1 MAHVRDFP
9 VSLIKVDPSTQPRTK
24 LDEEAVERYLE
35 ALNAGVELPP
45 VVTFFDGEHDWLADG
60 YIRLAAHKR
69 AGRETIKAERHTGT
83 LVDAQWYSY
92 GANKAHGLPLTK
104 EDKAHAI
111 RAALVHPKSKDLA
124 DGALAAHLGVHQTT
138 VSKYRR
144 ESSTQDNLEL
154 EEQGDGTS
162 KRIGLDGKAR
172 DTTNIGRRAT
182 GNGSLPEPDGDASPP
197 DSDEQPTEADAQE
210 HDAFW
215 DDPPSELARPADEP
229 TAPPPT
235 VRLLDGVGGEVPER
249 LWPIFQAK
257 EQFDAACNAVSQA
270 KKLVNDLADGKAS
283 AYLRRDLVSA
293 DLDNARSQV
302 KNSAPYAVCPYCEAK
317 EGKKCDACHGVGWVT
332 KLIYDQAPD
341 RKRSAGRKQKAG
353 K

>member
-1 MAHVRDFP
+1 MANLRDFP
-9 VSLIKVDPSTQPRTK
+9 ISLIKVDPTTQPRTK

-92 GANKAHGLPLTK
+92 GANKAHGLPLTNA
-104 EDKAHAI
+104 DKANAI
-111 RAALVHPKSKDLA
+111 RAALAHPNGAKMSDRDLSE
-124 DGALAAHLGVHQTT
+124 HLGAHYNTIA
-138 VSKYRR
+138 KYRATITTCDSQPAKRVGKDGR
-144 ESSTQDNLEL
+144 E
-154 EEQGDGTS
+154 
-162 KRIGLDGKAR
+162 I

-197 DSDEQPTEADAQE
+197 DSDEQPTEADARE

-215 DDPPSELARPADEP
+215 DDPPSESARPADEP
-229 TAPPPT
+229 AAPPT
-235 VRLLDGVGGEVPER
+235 VILTDGAGGEVPER